1 MKYLITGGCGFL
13 GSSLARRLIREG
25 ARPVLLDVAPLGPM
39 LQDVRDRLD
48 YVRGSQ
54 TNLSVVLNCLREHS
68 VRGVFHL
75 GGMLSAPSEQDP
87 WSAFDV
93 NVVGTYN
100 VLEACRI
107 AGVDQV
113 VYGSTVAVYSR
124 GIRADFIDD
133 DTLQRPTSMYGTT
146 KVFGELLGRF
156 YRRKFGLDFRG
167 VRIPSVVGPGA
178 KTAHMSIYN
187 AWAIEYP
194 LRGKPYRL
202 LCEPETRCPVI
213 YFKDAAR
220 SLWELSQA
228 PASRIETV
236 VYNLA
241 GITPAFSARELVEH
255 VRKRLPGADLDFRP
269 DPLIVEL
276 LRELGR
282 LRIVDDA
289 ARDEW
294 GWSARYGLAEM
305 IEDFIQEFSKHA
317 AWYA

>member
-1 MKYLITGGCGFL
+1 MNFLITGGCGFL
-13 GSSLARRLIREG
+13 GTTLARLLIGEG
-25 ARPVLLDVAPLGPM
+25 GHPVLLDVAPVGPA
-39 LQDVRDRLD
+39 LEDLRDRFTYLQA
-48 YVRGSQ
+48 SQ
-54 TNLSVVLNCLREHS
+54 TNLSVLVNCLREYS
-68 VRGVFHL
+68 IEGVFHL
-75 GGMLSAPSEQDP
+75 GGMLSAPCEQNP
-87 WSAFDV
+87 WSAFDI
-93 NVVGTYN
+93 NVVGTYH

-107 AGVDQV
+107 AGVMKII
-113 VYGSTVAVYSR
+113 YGSTIATYSQ
-124 GIRADFIDD
+124 GIHTDFIDD
-133 DTLQRPTSMYGTT
+133 NTLQRPTSMYGTT

-178 KTAHMSIYN
+178 KTPHMSIYN

-228 PASRIETV
+228 PASRIQTV

-241 GITPAFSARELVEH
+241 GISPAFSAEELVHCIKEH
-255 VRKRLPGADLDFRP
+255 IPGADLEFSP

-289 ARDEW
+289 ARNEW
-294 GWSARYGLAEM
+294 GWCPRYGMGDM
-305 IEDFIQEFSKHA
+305 IEDFIDEFRKHST
-317 AWYA
+317 WYF

>member
-1 MKYLITGGCGFL
+1 MRYLITGGCGFL
-13 GSSLARRLIREG
+13 GSSLTRLLIGEG
-25 ARPVLLDVAPLGPM
+25 LRPVVLDVAPVGPM
-39 LQDVRDRLD
+39 LQDVQDRFD
-48 YVRGSQ
+48 YIRGSQ
-54 TNLSVVLNCLREHS
+54 TNLSFLLHCLQQHRVE
-68 VRGVFHL
+68 GIFHL

-87 WSAFDV
+87 WSAFDT

-100 VLEACRI
+100 VLEGGRI
-107 AGVDQV
+107 AGVQQII
-113 VYGSTVAVYSR
+113 YGSTIATYSLD
-124 GIRADFIDD
+124 IQTDFIDD
-133 DTLQRPTSMYGTT
+133 HTLQRPTSMYGTT

-156 YRRKFGLDFRG
+156 YKRKFGLDFRG
-167 VRIPSVVGPGA
+167 VRLPSVVGPGA

-194 LRGKPYRL
+194 LQGKPYRL
-202 LCEPETRCPVI
+202 LCDPQTRCPVI

-228 PASRIETV
+228 PQSRIRTV
-236 VYNLA
+236 VYNVA
-241 GITPAFSARELVEH
+241 GITPAFSAEELVDH
-255 VRKRLPGADLDFRP
+255 VKARLPEADLSFQP

-289 ARDEW
+289 ARNEW
-294 GWSARYGLAEM
+294 DWDTRYTLPTM
-305 IEDFIQEFSKHA
+305 IEDFIEEFRRHS

>member
-1 MKYLITGGCGFL
+1 MRALITGGCGFL
-13 GSSLARRLIREG
+13 GSTLARSLMKEG
-25 ARPVLLDVAPLGPM
+25 LRPVLLDVAPIGPV
-39 LQDVRDRLD
+39 LNDVRDGFD
-48 YVRGSQ
+48 YVHGSQ
-54 TNLSVVLNCLREHS
+54 TNLSFLLSCVQEHAIDT
-68 VRGVFHL
+68 VFHL
-75 GGMLSAPSEQDP
+75 GGMLSAPSERDP

-107 AGVDQV
+107 GGVKQV
-113 VYGSTVAVYSR
+113 IYGSTIATYSQD
-124 GIRADFIDD
+124 IATDFIDD
-133 DTLQRPTSMYGTT
+133 RTLQRPTSMYGTT

-167 VRIPSVVGPGA
+167 VRLPSVVGPGA

-202 LCEPETRCPVI
+202 LCEPKTRCPVI

-220 SLWELSQA
+220 SLLELSRA
-228 PASRIETV
+228 PQTQIQTI

-241 GITPAFSARELVEH
+241 GIIPAFSAEELVQE
-255 VRKRLPGADLDFRP
+255 VKRRVPDADLRFHP

-276 LRELGR
+276 LRELGQ
-282 LRIVDDA
+282 LRILDEA
-289 ARDEW
+289 ARREW
-294 GWSARYGLAEM
+294 GWSPHYSLTAM
-305 IEDFIQEFSKHA
+305 IDDFMEEFRQNRH
-317 AWYA
+317 WYE